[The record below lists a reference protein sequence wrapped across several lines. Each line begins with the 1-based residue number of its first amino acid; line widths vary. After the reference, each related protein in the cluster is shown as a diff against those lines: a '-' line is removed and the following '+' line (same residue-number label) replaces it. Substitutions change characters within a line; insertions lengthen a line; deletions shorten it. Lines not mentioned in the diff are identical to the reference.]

1 MCRTSV
7 GAQQEPESE
16 WINKLL
22 TDGSDVS
29 PRTEEM
35 SDEERRRN
43 SSWNRWEEKSA
54 ERMAAG
60 GHKTGKL
67 RGDENNHGERGNG
80 NQGWQRRKE
89 TEEGEFGT
97 EGEGRGERCF
107 NRGDSLSHGRLQ
119 ETEAVKVGATVVELR
134 DNHLQACWQAV
145 FHHLVSDSD

>member
-22 TDGSDVS
+22 TDRSDVS

-35 SDEERRRN
+35 GDEERRN

-67 RGDENNHGERGNG
+67 REGDENNHGERGNG
-80 NQGWQRRKE
+80 NQGWQQRKE
-89 TEEGEFGT
+89 TEEGEVGQKEKDEERDVST
-97 EGEGRGERCF
+97 EEIHSHMGDYRKLKLFPWER
-107 NRGDSLSHGRLQ
+107 L
-119 ETEAVKVGATVVELR
+119 
-134 DNHLQACWQAV
+134 
-145 FHHLVSDSD
+145 

>member
-22 TDGSDVS
+22 TDRSDVS

-35 SDEERRRN
+35 GDEERRN

-67 RGDENNHGERGNG
+67 REGDENNHGERGNG
-80 NQGWQRRKE
+80 NQGWQQCKE
-89 TEEGEFGT
+89 TEEGEVGT
-97 EGEGRGERCF
+97 EGKRWGERYF

-119 ETEAVKVGATVVELR
+119 ETEAVPVGAIVVELQENQSGIIYR
-134 DNHLQACWQAV
+134 PADEL
-145 FHHLVSDSD
+145 FSII

>member
-7 GAQQEPESE
+7 EAQPESE

-29 PRTEEM
+29 PWMEEM
-35 SDEERRRN
+35 GDEERRN

-60 GHKTGKL
+60 DHKTGKL
-67 RGDENNHGERGNG
+67 REGDENNHGERGNG

-89 TEEGEFGT
+89 TEEGEVGT
-97 EGEGRGERCF
+97 EGRRRGERCF
-107 NRGDSLSHGRLQ
+107 NRGGSLSHGRLQ
-119 ETEAVKVGATVVELR
+119 ETEAVPVGAAAVELQEI
-134 DNHLQACWQAV
+134 HLQACWQAV
-145 FHHLVSDSD
+145 FHHLVSKSD